1 MRAALLLRDAAS
13 FSGKLLVYNVA
24 YDLSRDSIG
33 GWGCWLVWVEVGEI
47 QRELGVICEISVE
60 AMSFYRKR

>member
-1 MRAALLLRDAAS
+1 MRAALLLRDAVS
-13 FSGKLLVYNVA
+13 FSGKLLVYVA
-24 YDLSRDSIG
+24 YDLSRDSIL
-33 GWGCWLVWVEVGEI
+33 GWGCWLVWVEGGEI